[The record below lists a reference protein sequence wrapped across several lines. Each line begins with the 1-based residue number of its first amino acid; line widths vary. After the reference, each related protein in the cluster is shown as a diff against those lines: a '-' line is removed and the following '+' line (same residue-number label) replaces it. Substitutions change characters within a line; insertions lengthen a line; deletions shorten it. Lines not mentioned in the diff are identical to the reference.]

1 MIAGDLALQQGFA
14 VDPPLRIFGANAG
27 FLGIGNA
34 RRHGASRGEDDGQVA
49 EGQRAHE
56 QAGHDLVTDAETDR
70 RVEGVMGQGHGGGH
84 GDDVAAEQR
93 QVHAGATLGDAVAHG
108 GHAAGDLGGGIHLAH
123 GVADDLREAF
133 ERLMGR
139 QHVVEGGDHADIGLD
154 PRHGIELVLDRGAGE
169 GVGPVGAAELGPAD
183 AG

>member
-1 MIAGDLALQQGFA
+1 M
-14 VDPPLRIFGANAG
+14 
-27 FLGIGNA
+27 
-34 RRHGASRGEDDGQVA
+34 A

-93 QVHAGATLGDAVAHG
+93 QVHAGTPLRDAVAHG
-108 GHAAGDLGGGIHLAH
+108 GHAACDLGGGVHLAH
-123 GVADDLREAF
+123 GVADDLRKAF

-139 QHVVEGGDHADIGLD
+139 QHVVEGGDHADIGLG
-154 PRHGIELVLDRGAGE
+154 PGHGSELVFDRGTGE
-169 GVGPVGAAELGPAD
+169 GVGPVGAGQFGPAH
-183 AG
+183 A